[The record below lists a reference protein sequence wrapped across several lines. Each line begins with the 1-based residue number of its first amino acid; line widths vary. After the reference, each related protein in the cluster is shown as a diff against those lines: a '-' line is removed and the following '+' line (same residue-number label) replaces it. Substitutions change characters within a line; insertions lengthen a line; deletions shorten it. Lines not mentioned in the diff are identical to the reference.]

1 MQNGIHTV
9 PDDGLL
15 IRKGFVVC
23 GALVYWT
30 GVLIH
35 VYRIRRHIGKSPNVR
50 PRGLKERILWIGWF
64 SVIIGW
70 IGQPLIIKKQEGTFL
85 FSFID
90 ILYHHPA
97 GIIWG
102 VVLALCG
109 YAGTLWCYATLG
121 ENWRMGINRNER
133 TALITHG
140 PYRYVRHP
148 IYLFQILILSG
159 TILLLPTPFSFLV
172 LFIHVVC
179 VVIKALD
186 EEEYLSTMHGTEY
199 RSYLSH
205 TGMLF
210 PSFNALFHSLRKH

>member
-1 MQNGIHTV
+1 MSDNGF
-9 PDDGLL
+9 L

-23 GALVYWT
+23 GALVYWI

-35 VYRIRRHIGKSPNVR
+35 ANRIRRHIGKSPNVR
-50 PRGLKERILWIGWF
+50 PRGLKERILWLGWF
-64 SVIIGW
+64 SVVIGW

-85 FSFID
+85 FSFIE
-90 ILYHHPA
+90 ILYHPP

-102 VVLALCG
+102 VLVALCG

-133 TALITHG
+133 TVLITHG

-159 TILLLPTPFSFLV
+159 MILLLPTPFSFLI
-172 LFIHVVC
+172 LLIHVVC

-186 EEEYLSTMHGTEY
+186 EEGYLSTIHGPEY
-199 RSYLSH
+199 HRYLSH

-210 PSFNALFHSLRKH
+210 PSINALFHSLKKH